1 VRLPTPLLRP
11 ARKAKALARQVGLV
25 APLPTP
31 IGPVRPDVELAAAM
45 DIAPDQV
52 WRATRLP
59 QSGPQ
64 PWLDRPGA
72 EQEVSRRLKYGHIT
86 AAQADLCRHWIRDGY
101 VIVPGLIDQATLDEV
116 WFHYEERLAA
126 GAVETDDDDP
136 QGPGD
141 MLRGR
146 ALDPHLT
153 VPQLRS
159 LLEDR
164 RLVDVVELLLGAV
177 ALPFQTIAGHKAS
190 QQALHSDSIHMTTY
204 PLGYLVA
211 NWIAF
216 EDISA
221 DSGPLR
227 FVPGSHRL
235 DTLYADE
242 VGIDHR
248 QPARDIYGQFNVTY
262 SPLVEAM
269 AEAFPR
275 RSSVFTASA
284 GDVLFWHANLL
295 HGGSM
300 RTNYLQSRRAV
311 VCHYFAKGCVC
322 YHDLTGILANVD
334 R

>member
-1 VRLPTPLLRP
+1 MRLPPALLPP
-11 ARKAKALARQVGLV
+11 ARQVKALARKVGLV
-25 APLPTP
+25 PPLAPP
-31 IGPVRPDVELAAAM
+31 IGPVRPDVELDVAM

-59 QSGPQ
+59 RHGPQ
-64 PWLDRPGA
+64 PWLDRPDA
-72 EQEVSRRLKYGHIT
+72 EEEVAKRLKYGHIT
-86 AAQADLCRHWIRDGY
+86 ADQADLCRHWIRDGY
-101 VIVPGLIDQATLDEV
+101 VIIRGLIDQATLDDV
-116 WFHYEERLAA
+116 WRHYEQYLAA
-126 GAVETDDDDP
+126 GLLETRDDEA

-141 MLRGR
+141 VLRGR
-146 ALDPHLT
+146 TLSPH
-153 VPQLRS
+153 VVVSRMRG

-164 RLVDVVELLLGAV
+164 RLVDVAELLLGAE

-216 EDISA
+216 EDITA

-227 FVPGSHRL
+227 FVPGTHRL

-248 QPARDIYGQFNVTY
+248 MHERDIFGHFNVTY
-262 SPLVEAM
+262 SPRIEAI
-269 AEAFPR
+269 AESFPR
-275 RSSVFTASA
+275 PSEVFTASA

-300 RTNYLQSRRAV
+300 RTNYLQSRRSV

-322 YHDLTGILANVD
+322 YHDLTGILADVD

>member
-1 VRLPTPLLRP
+1 MRLPPPLLRP
-11 ARKAKALARQVGLV
+11 ARKVKSLARQIGLV
-25 APLPTP
+25 PPLPTP
-31 IGPVRPDVELAAAM
+31 LGPVRPDVELGDAM
-45 DIAPDQV
+45 DIASDQV

-59 QSGPQ
+59 KHGPQ
-64 PWLDRPGA
+64 PWLDRPDA
-72 EQEVSRRLKYGHIT
+72 EEQVARRLKYGHIT
-86 AAQADLCRHWIRDGY
+86 AEQADLCRRWIRDGY
-101 VIVPGLIDQATLDEV
+101 VIVPGLIDQETLDEV
-116 WFHYEERLAA
+116 WFHYEERLA
-126 GAVETDDDDP
+126 GGFLQTDDDDA

-141 MLRGR
+141 VLRGR
-146 ALDPHLT
+146 TLDPHLA
-153 VPQLRS
+153 VPQLRA

-164 RLVDVVELLLGAV
+164 RLVDIAELLLGAE

-216 EDISA
+216 EDITA

-227 FVPGSHRL
+227 FVPGTHRL

-262 SPLVEAM
+262 SPRVEAI
-269 AEAFPR
+269 AQAFPR
-275 RSSVFTASA
+275 PSSVFTASA

-322 YHDLTGILANVD
+322 YHDLTGILANID